1 MVRFADPRRIDPVLD
16 VTATTRIRDY
26 DVTMRVTGH
35 VRDLDMRLT
44 SSPSLPRDQLL
55 SLVAFGTTG
64 GETGQGAGGAF
75 AGEAAG
81 LVIRELLDLSGGEN
95 PLPGPL
101 RAIMERTRVSYTHN
115 SEDIGRFGLRVEY
128 EVAGPFL
135 LVGERTSLGYY
146 VIDGVVRLRF
156 R

>member
-1 MVRFADPRRIDPVLD
+1 M
-16 VTATTRIRDY
+16 
-26 DVTMRVTGH
+26 
-35 VRDLDMRLT
+35 
-44 SSPSLPRDQLL
+44 
-55 SLVAFGTTG
+55 
-64 GETGQGAGGAF
+64 
-75 AGEAAG
+75 
-81 LVIRELLDLSGGEN
+81 IRELLDLSGGEN

-115 SEDIGRFGLRVEY
+115 SDDIGRFGLRVEY

-135 LVGERTSLGYY
+135 LVGERTSQGYY